1 MSRFSRKPG
10 ISYRHI
16 GRYGE
21 IISVLFKYGFDD
33 LLSTLKVEKYTRIG
47 RKLIP
52 LRKRRVA
59 RGLSRWQRVTLAMEE
74 LGPTFIK
81 LGQFMSNRPDVIPAG
96 LLVELER
103 FQDRVA
109 PFDSNRSIQI
119 IEQELGRR
127 MDTIFVSFEHEPF
140 ASASIAQ
147 VHCGILKTGEKVA
160 VKVKRPKI
168 DETFNI
174 DIEIMYYIAHLL
186 QKHSEE
192 ARGLDLMRVVGEFE
206 RAVRKEIDFQTEA
219 TQMERFANN
228 FKDDP
233 RLHVPYIYR
242 SYSSKRVLTIEF
254 IEGMKVSNVKELEKA
269 GLDSSRIASDG
280 ADIVLKQIF
289 DHGFFHADPHP
300 GNILIRADGV
310 ICFIDFGMMGVVSPS
325 LREHLG
331 LVMFGI
337 VSDDPKRIVK
347 TLLQLSRGPAEDA
360 ELLEYEITEL
370 IEEYSFLS
378 LKDYNIGDML
388 RRLLNIIRSHRL
400 IMIPGVYLL
409 IKAMITIEGVGRRLN
424 PDFNMINHV
433 EPFARRMMKE
443 RFNPRT
449 LGVDF
454 YMTLLD
460 ASSMVKDLP
469 TDMRDIIRTVKSGKM
484 HIEFEHKGLEPML
497 FKLDQLTTRLVFAI
511 VLAALV
517 VGSSLV
523 ILSNVPP
530 IVRGIPLIGIIGFVG
545 AGLIGF
551 WLLYVILRHGKM

>member
-1 MSRFSRKPG
+1 MRKFSKKPG

-33 LLSTLKVEKYTRIG
+33 LLSTLKVERYTRIG
-47 RKLIP
+47 SRLISRRRK
-52 LRKRRVA
+52 RVA
-59 RGLSRWQRVTLAMEE
+59 RELSRWQRVTLAMED

-81 LGQFMSNRPDVIPAG
+81 LGQFMSNRPDVVPAG

-103 FQDRVA
+103 FQDKVA
-109 PFDSNRSIQI
+109 PFESRRSVEI
-119 IEQELGRR
+119 IEKDLGRR
-127 MDTIFVSFEHEPF
+127 METVFASFEHDPF

-147 VHCGILKTGEKVA
+147 VHRAILRTGEEVA
-160 VKVKRPKI
+160 VKIKRPRI

-186 QKHSEE
+186 HRHLEE

-206 RAVRKEIDFQTEA
+206 RAVRKEIDFQMEA

-228 FKDDP
+228 FKNDP

-242 SYSSKRVLTIEF
+242 SYSSRRVLTIEF
-254 IEGMKVSNVKELEKA
+254 IKGMKVSNVDELEKA
-269 GLDSSRIASDG
+269 GLDSRRIASEG

-289 DHGFFHADPHP
+289 DHGFYHADPHP
-300 GNILIRADGV
+300 GNIIIRPDGV

-331 LVMFGI
+331 LIMFGI
-337 VSDDPKRIVK
+337 VNDDPKRIVK

-388 RRLLNIIRSHRL
+388 RRLLNIIRSHQL
-400 IMIPGVYLL
+400 VMIPGVYLL
-409 IKAMITIEGVGRRLN
+409 IKALITIEGVGRRLD

-443 RFNPRT
+443 RFSPRS
-449 LGVDF
+449 LGFDF
-454 YMTLLD
+454 YMALMD
-460 ASSMVKDLP
+460 ISSLVKDLP

-497 FKLDQLTTRLVFAI
+497 TKLDQLTTRLVFAI
-511 VLAALV
+511 VLVALV

-530 IVRGIPLIGIIGFVG
+530 IVNGIPLIGIIGFVG

>member
-1 MSRFSRKPG
+1 MRKFSKKPG

-33 LLSTLKVEKYTRIG
+33 LLSTLKVERYTRIG
-47 RKLIP
+47 SRLISRRRK
-52 LRKRRVA
+52 RVA
-59 RGLSRWQRVTLAMEE
+59 RELSRWQRVTLAMED

-81 LGQFMSNRPDVIPAG
+81 LGQFMSNRPDVVPAG

-103 FQDRVA
+103 FQDKVA
-109 PFDSNRSIQI
+109 PFESRRSVEI
-119 IEQELGRR
+119 IEKDLGRR
-127 MDTIFVSFEHEPF
+127 METVFASFEHDPF

-147 VHCGILKTGEKVA
+147 VHRAILRTGEEVA
-160 VKVKRPKI
+160 VKIKRPRI

-186 QKHSEE
+186 HRHLEE

-206 RAVRKEIDFQTEA
+206 RAVRKEIDFQMEA

-228 FKDDP
+228 FKNDP

-242 SYSSKRVLTIEF
+242 SYSSRRVLTIEF
-254 IEGMKVSNVKELEKA
+254 IKGMKVSNVDELEKA
-269 GLDSSRIASDG
+269 GLDSRRIASEG

-289 DHGFFHADPHP
+289 DHGFYHADPHP
-300 GNILIRADGV
+300 GNIIIRPDGV

-331 LVMFGI
+331 LIMFGI
-337 VSDDPKRIVK
+337 VNDDPKRIVK

-388 RRLLNIIRSHRL
+388 RRLLNIIRSHQL
-400 IMIPGVYLL
+400 VMIPGVYLL
-409 IKAMITIEGVGRRLN
+409 IKALITIEGVGRRLD

-443 RFNPRT
+443 RFSPRS
-449 LGVDF
+449 LGFDF
-454 YMTLLD
+454 YMALMD
-460 ASSMVKDLP
+460 ISSLVKDLP

-497 FKLDQLTTRLVFAI
+497 TKLDQLTTRLVFAI

-530 IVRGIPLIGIIGFVG
+530 IVNGIPLIGIIGFVG

>member
-1 MSRFSRKPG
+1 MSGFSRKPG

-33 LLSTLKVEKYTRIG
+33 LLSTLKVEKYTRLGSRI
-47 RKLIP
+47 IP
-52 LRKRRVA
+52 FRKRRVA
-59 RGLSRWQRVTLAMEE
+59 KGLSRWQRVTLAMEE
-74 LGPTFIK
+74 LGPTFVK
-81 LGQFMSNRPDVIPAG
+81 LGQFMSNRPDILPAG
-96 LLVELER
+96 LLAELER

-109 PFDSNRSIQI
+109 PFDPLLSVKI
-119 IEQELGRR
+119 IEKELGRS
-127 MDTIFVSFEHEPF
+127 MDSVFASFEQEPF

-147 VHCGILKTGEKVA
+147 VHRGILRTGEQVA
-160 VKVKRPKI
+160 VKVKRPRI
-168 DETFNI
+168 DDVFNV
-174 DIEIMYYIAHLL
+174 DLEIMYYIAHLF

-192 ARGLDLMRVVGEFE
+192 ARGIDLMRVVGEFE
-206 RAVRKEIDFQTEA
+206 RAVRKEIDFQMEA

-242 SYSSKRVLTIEF
+242 SYSSRRILTIEF
-254 IEGMKVSNVKELEKA
+254 IKGIKVSNVDELEKA
-269 GLDSSRIASDG
+269 GIDSRLIASQG

-289 DHGFFHADPHP
+289 EHGFFHADPHP
-300 GNILIRADGV
+300 GNIIIRPDGV

-337 VSDDPKRIVK
+337 VNDDPKRIVK
-347 TLLQLSRGPAEDA
+347 TLLQLSRGPAEDT

-388 RRLLNIIRSHRL
+388 RRLLSIIRNHQL

-409 IKAMITIEGVGRRLN
+409 IKAMITIEGVGRRLD
-424 PDFNMINHV
+424 PEFNMVLHV

-443 RFNPRT
+443 RFSPRNIGFD
-449 LGVDF
+449 LYMALMDVSSLIKDF
-454 YMTLLD
+454 
-460 ASSMVKDLP
+460 P

-484 HIEFEHKGLEPML
+484 HIEFEHKGLEPMMM
-497 FKLDQLTTRLVFAI
+497 KLDQLTTRLVFAI

-517 VGSSLV
+517 IGSSLV

-530 IVRGIPLIGIIGFVG
+530 IINGIPLIGIIGFVG